1 MTKKKKNLVPQNG
14 RINENSLLL
23 FISLAQGI
31 NMNPTSQADD
41 RRKDLTDQS
50 CAYEEVTPAVS
61 SPFMFVI
68 FTNDYR
74 KNLSHIYSSP
84 VRKDKSELYV

>member
-1 MTKKKKNLVPQNG
+1 MKKKKKKNLFPQNG

-23 FISLAQGI
+23 LISLAQGI

-50 CAYEEVTPAVS
+50 CANEEITPAFS
-61 SPFMFVI
+61 LPFFMFVI

-74 KNLSHIYSSP
+74 K
-84 VRKDKSELYV
+84 KT

>member
-1 MTKKKKNLVPQNG
+1 MKKINKKLFPQNG

-23 FISLAQGI
+23 LISLAQGI

-50 CAYEEVTPAVS
+50 CVNEEITPAFHYHS
-61 SPFMFVI
+61 LC
-68 FTNDYR
+68 
-74 KNLSHIYSSP
+74 LSFLQMIIG
-84 VRKDKSELYV
+84 KT